1 MMNLK
6 IFNRIE
12 LTADNKSWFIVMMVV
27 IAGLAGYKF
36 KLDHDEAM
44 ALINLDK
51 ELLKKENEEGNKWR
65 DS

>member
-1 MMNLK
+1 MNLK

-36 KLDHDEAM
+36 KLDHDEVM
-44 ALINLDK
+44 ELINLDK
-51 ELLKKENEEGNKWR
+51 ELLKKENEEGNK
-65 DS
+65 

>member
-51 ELLKKENEEGNKWR
+51 ELLKKENEEGNK
-65 DS
+65 

>member
-36 KLDHDEAM
+36 KLDHDETM

-51 ELLKKENEEGNKWR
+51 ELLKKENEEGNK
-65 DS
+65 

>member
-51 ELLKKENEEGNKWR
+51 ELLKKENKEGNK
-65 DS
+65 

>member
-1 MMNLK
+1 MNLK

-51 ELLKKENEEGNKWR
+51 ELLKKENEEGNK
-65 DS
+65 